1 MPINPVTLDKIDI
14 NTIKQIETKIIDRII
29 HHTTEAQANK
39 KNNNNQFDLNKQNR
53 AIEEFAK
60 FLAKYNLRVEGKVE
74 KDKVKLKI
82 LNKKGKVL
90 IESYIDDVDYLFR
103 KIQDQTGNIIDL
115 RG

>member
-14 NTIKQIETKIIDRII
+14 NTIRQIETKIIDRII

-39 KNNNNQFDLNKQNR
+39 KNNNNQFDLNKQYR

-60 FLAKYNLRVEGKVE
+60 YLARFNLKAEGKVE

-82 LNKKGKVL
+82 LNKKGEVL
-90 IESYIDDVDYLFR
+90 IESYLDDVDYLLR
-103 KIQDQTGNIIDL
+103 TIQNQTGNLIDF